1 MTKKH
6 FVDMATEFGMM
17 YRDADWA
24 YQDGQDRDYIHV
36 CKLDTIRK
44 AEEKFCGVAK
54 RANPRFDT
62 DNFLEFGQEVRRGER
77 DLEGRKVK

>member
-17 YRDADWA
+17 YRDADRDYA
-24 YQDGQDRDYIHV
+24 SGADKDYIHV
-36 CKLDTIRK
+36 CKLDTLGQTVK
-44 AEEKFCGVAK
+44 AFCGVAK
-54 RANPRFDT
+54 RANPRFDK
-62 DNFLEFGQEVRRGER
+62 DNFTEFVQEVRRGER